1 MKGLATLS
9 SDRLVYVFSL
19 GEEAAEGFMNLK
31 PFEMKQL
38 LYHILS
44 GNEISF
50 KRGLSFNCLYTAQRT
65 QCMMTFM

>member
-1 MKGLATLS
+1 MFL
-9 SDRLVYVFSL
+9 LVL
-19 GEEAAEGFMNLK
+19 LPGEEAAEGFMNLK

-50 KRGLSFNCLYTAQRT
+50 KRGELFC
-65 QCMMTFM
+65 FP